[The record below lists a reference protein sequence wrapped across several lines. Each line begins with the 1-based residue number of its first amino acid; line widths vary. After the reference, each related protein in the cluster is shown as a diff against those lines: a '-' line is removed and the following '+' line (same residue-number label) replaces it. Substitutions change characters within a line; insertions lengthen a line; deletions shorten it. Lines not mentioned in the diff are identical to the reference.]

1 MEAFASIVGEEEC
14 EPSKIYIAATVD
26 QGGNI
31 VNAFKLLGV
40 DVLVCSAH
48 RLNSAVCWATGTNGS
63 FTPDGGG
70 TCKNRPCRNLV
81 SKVTAMV
88 GHMSHSPTNNDI
100 FKKVQDGITELLNCL
115 EMVRRNDTR

>member
-1 MEAFASIVGEEEC
+1 M
-14 EPSKIYIAATVD
+14 
-26 QGGNI
+26 
-31 VNAFKLLGV
+31 
-40 DVLVCSAH
+40 
-48 RLNSAVCWATGTNGS
+48 
-63 FTPDGGG
+63 
-70 TCKNRPCRNLV
+70 